1 MAKEK
6 EKNFRIKCTCTNAF
20 ELEDGQAESVDQF
33 LQTKD
38 SDAVEA
44 IRKIIMEHY
53 DKEHIE
59 LNPRRRK

>member
-1 MAKEK
+1 MAK

-33 LQTKD
+33 LKTKD

-53 DKEHIE
+53 EKEHI
-59 LNPRRRK
+59 K